1 MRVLTAKAIG
11 REPGPIR
18 IQKGQHDF
26 TTDKGNGD
34 VHLEARHGDQIRSI
48 VDENGQPIFKDTS
61 EYIGFVA
68 NNWTEIVEINNGKM
82 LMVVRDPSKISKRNS
97 QKTMIIEM
105 VKSKTN
111 NFYEVITAA
120 KLNNKYMTKY
130 TKIISR

>member
-26 TTDKGNGD
+26 TTNKGKGD

-68 NNWTEIVEINNGKM
+68 NNWTEIVELNNGQLM
-82 LMVVRDPSKISKRNS
+82 MVVRDPKLTASGKKQNA
-97 QKTMIIEM
+97 MILGLI
-105 VKSKTN
+105 KSKN
-111 NFYEVITAA
+111 SAFYDIRTAGPFKNGYFKKFK
-120 KLNNKYMTKY
+120 KLIN
-130 TKIISR
+130 R

>member
-26 TTDKGNGD
+26 TTNKGKGD

-68 NNWTEIVEINNGKM
+68 NNWTEILESNNGKM
-82 LMVVRDPSKISKRNS
+82 LMVVRDPNIIINKKS
-97 QKTMIIEM
+97 QRTMIIEFQ
-105 VKSKTN
+105 KSDSG
-111 NFYEVITAA
+111 NFYEVNTAA
-120 KLNNKYMTKY
+120 KLKNQYLKKNKKLLT
-130 TKIISR
+130 R